1 MWGKSLISP
10 HPVAYLSLQLFQ
22 HKSMKWL
29 DLPLILKMWCN
40 RSSAVIISL
49 SHFIIRH
56 TVRRWINWMDEVFV
70 GLKGST
76 IGTGFAK
83 NKKQNNAL
91 LTHTSQITCHR
102 WTCCLSDGLSWHCSR
117 VSFVYVCHKCF
128 NSTQN
133 HLSQYSEN
141 IQEESGWPLH
151 RQTVIRMQ
159 YKAQQHLPALPCF
172 FFFFFRYRQPC
183 YVEGTFPL
191 YVLRESGGVRCNS
204 WTCSR
209 WWFYG
214 SVWQELTRG
223 MLIAGQDETSPAQN
237 SCPRLLHY

>member
-1 MWGKSLISP
+1 MFFCPGLCNSVNSQISQISPSFFKKKMWGKSLISP

-151 RQTVIRMQ
+151 RQSQLSVCSTKHSSTCQPFPV
-159 YKAQQHLPALPCF
+159 F
-172 FFFFFRYRQPC
+172 FVFFP
-183 YVEGTFPL
+183 
-191 YVLRESGGVRCNS
+191 
-204 WTCSR
+204 
-209 WWFYG
+209 
-214 SVWQELTRG
+214 
-223 MLIAGQDETSPAQN
+223 I
-237 SCPRLLHY
+237 